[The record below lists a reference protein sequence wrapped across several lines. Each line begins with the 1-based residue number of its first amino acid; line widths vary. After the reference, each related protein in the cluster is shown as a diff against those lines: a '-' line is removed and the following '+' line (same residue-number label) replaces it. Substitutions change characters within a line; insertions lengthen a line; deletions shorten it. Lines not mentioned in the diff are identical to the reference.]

1 MAALTAQCAQ
11 LDEAN
16 KAWQL
21 YHATQVDSF
30 RNKLHEYLSLAE
42 TGSLDDLAEQ
52 IVEQVQ
58 REREDAADKYKD
70 FQRVSSDLRGGKTSD
85 KCVCISL
92 DVWGGCLEWE
102 NEMES
107 AQLSHMGTV
116 RELNEKLVSL
126 TEQLEQLEAEKQLNA
141 IEDKQ
146 RQQRSGKLLCYDV
159 HCRILNIVFSE
170 M

>member
-21 YHATQVDSF
+21 YHTTQVDAF
-30 RNKLHEYLSLAE
+30 RNKLHEHLSLAE

-70 FQRVSSDLRGGKTSD
+70 FQRVSSDLRGGRTGD
-85 KCVCISL
+85 KCVCIS

-107 AQLSHMGTV
+107 TQLSHMGTV
-116 RELNEKLVSL
+116 RELNEQVRAMA
-126 TEQLEQLEAEKQLNA
+126 EQLQQLEAEKQSTLADANEA
-141 IEDKQ
+141 EQ
-146 RQQRSGKLLCYDV
+146 RIREFPTTQI
-159 HCRILNIVFSE
+159 IL
-170 M
+170 